1 MQAYLINLARRPDRL
16 QAMMRQLRRLGIPAT
31 RVRAVDAKT
40 TEDAVVDRC
49 FAGDGPL
56 GEIAKGDKCCTL
68 SHLRAWQMF
77 LESRERFAIVLEDDV
92 VLDRR
97 AAQLLRREDWIPRG
111 VGLLKLEQYVAAGKR
126 ILIGPPVEVGSGIKV
141 GALQS
146 KHTGAAAYIISRE
159 AAQMLLHDVGKWTL
173 PVDHMLFNP
182 NNSPMVDRLKPYQM
196 LPAIARQSESI
207 GGRTDIEEWRR
218 RLRGLR
224 VRAFRR
230 ELRHAYY
237 EIRLLPWQILS
248 VLRRNAHVVRF
259 GSNESF
265 TPIADIAIGADAL
278 VEA

>member
-16 QAMMRQLRRLGIPAT
+16 QAMTRQLRRLGIPAK
-31 RVRAVDAKT
+31 RVRAIDAKT
-40 TEDAVVDRC
+40 TADTIIDRR
-49 FAGDGPL
+49 FACDGPL

-77 LESRERFAIVLEDDV
+77 LESGERFAIVLEDDV

-97 AAQLLRREDWIPRG
+97 AAHLLRREDWIPRG
-111 VGLLKLEQYVAAGKR
+111 VGLLKLEQYVSAGKR
-126 ILIGPPVEVGSGIKV
+126 ILISPPVEVGSGIKV

-182 NNSPMVDRLKPYQM
+182 NNSPMVDRLRPYQM
-196 LPAIARQSESI
+196 LPAIARQSETI
-207 GGRTDIEEWRR
+207 GGRTDIEEWRK
-218 RLRGLR
+218 RLRGLKIS
-224 VRAFRR
+224 AFRR

-237 EIRLLPWQILS
+237 EIRLLPWQILN
-248 VLRRNAHVVRF
+248 VLRRNALIVRF
-259 GSNESF
+259 GSNDNF
-265 TPIADIAIGADAL
+265 TPVADIPVVADVLA
-278 VEA
+278 EA